1 MDAMNGS
8 AKFMLIGEIEAGKT
22 SLLNALFNKKEAARK
37 TQALEYEQYEGC
49 EGFAGCGLDTPG
61 EYFSHP
67 RYYSA
72 LINSA
77 SDTATLVYVHA
88 ANREACRLPPG
99 FLDIYAGKT
108 VIGVITKT
116 DLPDARTDAVE
127 ALLRE
132 HGIAGPIFRT
142 STADPASLHALRQV
156 LLGPTTL
163 AMESSQ

>member
-1 MDAMNGS
+1 MNTLNS
-8 AKFMLIGEIEAGKT
+8 NTKFMLIGEIEAGKT
-22 SLLNALFNKKEAARK
+22 SLLNALFNKNEAARK
-37 TQALEYEQYEGC
+37 TQALEYEGC
-49 EGFAGCGLDTPG
+49 EGYAGCGVDTPG

-72 LINSA
+72 LINTA
-77 SDTATLVYVHA
+77 SDASTLVYVHA
-88 ANREACRLPPG
+88 ADREACRLPPG

-127 ALLRE
+127 ALLRA

-142 STADPASLHALRQV
+142 STADPASLHALRQM
-156 LLGPTTL
+156 LLGQTTCHG
-163 AMESSQ
+163 ASE

>member
-1 MDAMNGS
+1 MNAMNS
-8 AKFMLIGEIEAGKT
+8 SSKFMLIGEIEAGKT
-22 SLLNALFNKKEAARK
+22 SLLNALFNKNEAARK
-37 TQALEYEQYEGC
+37 TQALEYEAYEC
-49 EGFAGCGLDTPG
+49 CDGFAGCGVDTPG

-77 SDTATLVYVHA
+77 SDASTLVYVHA
-88 ANREACRLPPG
+88 ADREACRLPPG

-127 ALLRE
+127 ALLRA

-156 LLGPTTL
+156 LLGQTTCHG
-163 AMESSQ
+163 ASE